1 MLLPT
6 DVDAICAGVL
16 CCGQGD
22 PLRARVVRIKNTL
35 QLGELEISESL
46 LEAARAHPAWRW
58 WESRNGSPLRR
69 RDSEGLTPT
78 RAAAG
83 TLDRPGDQAGAP
95 LVGEVRPGP
104 ADEHQHLL
112 SNPIS
117 EKMCTTSH
125 ST

>member
-46 LEAARAHPAWRW
+46 LEAARAHPRLEVVGEPERLPFDAD
-58 WESRNGSPLRR
+58 GTL
-69 RDSEGLTPT
+69 EGLTPT
-78 RAAAG
+78 RAGAG
-83 TLDRPGDQAGAP
+83 TPRPA
-95 LVGEVRPGP
+95 R
-104 ADEHQHLL
+104 
-112 SNPIS
+112 
-117 EKMCTTSH
+117 
-125 ST
+125 